1 MSCAI
6 SLARRLSSDRTFVP
20 ANDICPN
27 YSVGRRREDRR
38 KRLSYLAA
46 SGIRN
51 QVGQALS
58 PAGDP
63 QQYTS
68 TKSMFKGKPSAR
80 RRERWAVIA
89 AIAAGSVA
97 ATLLLG
103 NIRLFQLIHLKA
115 GDLHFLVR
123 DAKPT

>member
-1 MSCAI
+1 MRRSGRPAVVARTSRQVFGSGTRIAGTFHSRSTAI
-6 SLARRLSSDRTFVP
+6 AFGPRPTTVRP
-20 ANDICPN
+20 
-27 YSVGRRREDRR
+27 RREDRR

-51 QVGQALS
+51 RVGQALS

-103 NIRLFQLIHLKA
+103 NIRLFQLIH
-115 GDLHFLVR
+115 
-123 DAKPT
+123 